1 MTSSANVG
9 PQTTAGVVQIMSIFW
24 EVTVVLEYTCNFPV
38 ISAVSD
44 GVSQNKTFYRMHG
57 GLDDPPDADIVYKTL
72 L

>member
-1 MTSSANVG
+1 MC
-9 PQTTAGVVQIMSIFW
+9 MFW
-24 EVTVVLEYTCNFPV
+24 DVTVVLEYTCNFPV